1 MKNIGII
8 TTCRADYG
16 ILENLYNLLK
26 NNKKINTN
34 LLVSGSH
41 FSRKYGT
48 TIKEIKKN
56 NKDISIISK
65 NINIKNYNSIIT
77 NISKDLEKYKKSIKK
92 LDLDFIVVLGD
103 RFEILAPVICSFF
116 MNIPLIHIHGGEKTY
131 GSNDDIIRH
140 AVSKF
145 SHYHFVA
152 HKEYQKRLIQL
163 GENKNNIFISGGLG
177 PDNILKTKFL
187 TKKEIEKK
195 LRIKLKKNIFL
206 VTCHPETNK
215 GKENK
220 HLINE
225 ILISLKYINETT
237 IIFTAPNSDIYSEYF
252 ISKIEKF
259 VKINKNSYF
268 YRSLGKQLFFSLL
281 KNSNLMI
288 GNSSSGIIEGPT
300 LKIPTINIGDRQ
312 KGRLFSSNIINA
324 KADNKLINNAIRKAK
339 SNNFKHKMK
348 KLKNVYEKK
357 DTNLFIYK
365 KILNLLNLQIRKK
378 EFIDLL

>member
-140 AVSKF
+140 VVSKF

-215 GKENK
+215 GKDNK

-365 KILNLLNLQIRKK
+365 KILNLLNLHIRKK